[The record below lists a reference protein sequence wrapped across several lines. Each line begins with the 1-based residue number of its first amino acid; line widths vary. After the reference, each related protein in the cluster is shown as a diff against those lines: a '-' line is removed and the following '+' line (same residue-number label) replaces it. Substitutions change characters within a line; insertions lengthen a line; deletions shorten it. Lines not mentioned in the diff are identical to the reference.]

1 MPGKKPDQMT
11 EEELK
16 IAVQRKF
23 ERERELDPVERERSD
38 EMKAEL
44 RQQLNI
50 WEELQRFCENQWHL
64 IDKVPSSKSEQMV
77 VEKSTVLKFICNEI
91 NQAHITEEGWTADG

>member
-1 MPGKKPDQMT
+1 MVELVSEQKPIEDMPGKKPDQMT

-44 RQQLNI
+44 R
-50 WEELQRFCENQWHL
+50 
-64 IDKVPSSKSEQMV
+64 
-77 VEKSTVLKFICNEI
+77 
-91 NQAHITEEGWTADG
+91 